1 VIVVDASV
9 IALALLNEERPGDR
23 ARDALTEDNRWI
35 MPEHW
40 TVEVM
45 SVIRGQ
51 LLGGKIGVAQAE
63 EAVDA
68 VAEINPEVP
77 LTRVLVPR
85 IWSLRGNLTA
95 YDAAYVAAA
104 EKYGCPLATAD
115 GKLSRASGIRCKVN
129 VIA

>member
-1 VIVVDASV
+1 MIVVDASV

-23 ARDALTEDNRWI
+23 ARDALTEDNRWA

-51 LLGGKIGVAQAE
+51 LLGGRIGAAQAGD
-63 EAVDA
+63 ALDA
-68 VAEINPEVP
+68 VAEIQPEVP
-77 LTRVLVPR
+77 LTRLLVPR
-85 IWSLRGNLTA
+85 IWSLRGSLTT

-104 EKYGCPLATAD
+104 EKYDCVLVTAD
-115 GKLSRASGIRCKVN
+115 AKLTRAGGIRCEVN
-129 VIA
+129 LIS